1 MNCIVRP
8 VVFLVLVAGS
18 STLAFAKS
26 RPTQL
31 SADECGKAAK
41 KACIKG
47 DVGKGIDILGD
58 LYVETGDITFV
69 FNQGRCFQQ
78 NHRWEEALDRFNEF
92 LRKARNLSQN
102 EKDEVDRYIADCQ
115 SHLPAAQPPAV
126 AASPSSGVPV
136 LSPMAQGPGAAAS
149 ADALAARSAGNPAV
163 TSAAGPQPGSD
174 PRGQS
179 PAGLALAREPDAS
192 ADQAASRPLYKKPVF
207 WVIVGAVVAGGVA
220 TALIATRGAQY
231 PSGPSRTLP

>member
-1 MNCIVRP
+1 MNCFVRP

-126 AASPSSGVPV
+126 AARVTPPVFLTPRTKPAPSIFWIRTGTFWPGRSPCTSGLKMLTESCLTAWPAPLRSVSCSSG
-136 LSPMAQGPGAAAS
+136 
-149 ADALAARSAGNPAV
+149 
-163 TSAAGPQPGSD
+163 
-174 PRGQS
+174 
-179 PAGLALAREPDAS
+179 
-192 ADQAASRPLYKKPVF
+192 
-207 WVIVGAVVAGGVA
+207 
-220 TALIATRGAQY
+220 
-231 PSGPSRTLP
+231 